1 MTKDE
6 LKYIDG
12 QIFQLTSSRGGW
24 LLDYCIFFRFRY
36 FNSHPHEEDDC
47 RYIELDTSL
56 IISTHILTRRMTLH
70 GITVCLLRNH
80 FNSHPHEEDDGRYS
94 ARWPNDNI
102 STHILTR
109 RMTQCVKH
117 FFTAQLFQLTS
128 SRGGWR
134 STSLWTFSIRE
145 ISTHILTR
153 RMTQLDDTSKAT
165 LEFQLTSSRGGWRL
179 GIVRNPMLK

>member
-1 MTKDE
+1 MRT
-6 LKYIDG
+6 
-12 QIFQLTSSRGGW
+12 FQLTSSRGGW
-24 LLDYCIFFRFRY
+24 RLFRAYKLIRTY
-36 FNSHPHEEDDC
+36 FNSHPHEEDDE
-47 RYIELDTSL
+47 RRIEV
-56 IISTHILTRRMTLH
+56 HRRT
-70 GITVCLLRNH
+70 
-80 FNSHPHEEDDGRYS
+80 
-94 ARWPNDNI
+94 NI

-153 RMTQLDDTSKAT
+153 RMTTFSLST
-165 LEFQLTSSRGGWRL
+165 LPKYIISTHILTRRMTANHTAVDNQIYISTHILTRRMTPFFLAFSVAL
-179 GIVRNPMLK
+179 L